1 MAHAP
6 ENLMQM
12 SGTFAGIRELL
23 ADPIKPANAE
33 DLQDLIGNIA
43 KLTVIAEAEM
53 HDGPL
58 TWGICFSEHL
68 FKREQVRERSR

>member
-1 MAHAP
+1 
-6 ENLMQM
+6 MQM